1 MEKKNDLIIVVVGE
15 TGSGKSWM
23 MKEVLSKYP
32 NIRIIK
38 KYTTRK
44 SRVDERNNIETQ
56 GNMSFE
62 EVSQMQYTYVNPKN
76 KELYGFK
83 FDDINSAINDGLI
96 PCLGVS
102 DEQAYLSISNDFSDK
117 RTLLL
122 KVVPYFDEESMKDTF
137 DTQGRDPL
145 EFEQRKSVL
154 EEPLTDW
161 AYNYKNMREV
171 INPYFLRKVPSNIS
185 TDVIVKRIEH
195 IIQNECQTN
204 LGASFIEN
212 NNFSGI
218 YNYLYSYSKNRPID
232 QELVFKNNP
241 HK

>member
-1 MEKKNDLIIVVVGE
+1 MVKNNDLIIVVVGE

-23 MKEVLSKYP
+23 MKEILSKYP

-56 GNMSFE
+56 GNISFE

-96 PCLGVS
+96 PCLGVA
-102 DEQAYLSISNDFSDK
+102 DEQAYLSISNDFPDK

-137 DTQGRDPL
+137 DAQGRDPL

-161 AYNYKNMREV
+161 VYNYKNMREV
-171 INPYFLRKVPSNIS
+171 INPYFLRKIPSNIS

-212 NNFSGI
+212 NNSSGI
-218 YNYLYSYSKNRPID
+218 YNYLYTYSKNRPID